1 MRTRRYKKRLMKNR
15 TIARKHKGKKGGR
28 RWITAID
35 AAQQTLSKTG
45 SYSDAKSTLQRQALK
60 NARKI
65 FKKL

>member
-1 MRTRRYKKRLMKNR
+1 MRTRRSILRRNR
-15 TIARKHKGKKGGR
+15 TNKRRKPKQKKGGR

-35 AAQQTLSKTG
+35 AAQQTFSKTG